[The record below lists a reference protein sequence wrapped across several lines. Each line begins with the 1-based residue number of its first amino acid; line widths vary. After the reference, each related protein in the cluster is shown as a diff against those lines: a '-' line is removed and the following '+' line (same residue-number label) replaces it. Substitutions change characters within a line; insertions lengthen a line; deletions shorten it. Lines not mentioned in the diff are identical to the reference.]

1 MKSIFYQGVP
11 GSFSH
16 IAAMEYFGAENEFV
30 GTKQFIEIFR
40 DVESNVSSFGVV
52 PVENTLAG
60 SIYENYDN
68 LYEHNVYAVGEI
80 NIKVE
85 HFLLALPDVDESS
98 ELISIK
104 KVYSHIKA
112 IEQCERFFETHP
124 WMEKTVHSDTA
135 GAAKMVAESGN
146 KTIAAIA
153 SNKAAELYGLKKVR
167 SNIEDDGNNFTRFVI
182 ISKNETDISEAN
194 KCSLII
200 TLPHTPG
207 SLYAALSK
215 LAEHGVN
222 LTKIESR
229 PILGKP
235 FEYVFYIDIEFPG
248 IDKNTMSAVIN
259 GGFKEHTSSVKI
271 LGFYKS
277 AKKQNANT

>member
-16 IAAMEYFGAENEFV
+16 IAATGYFGADEEFI

-40 DVESNVSSFGVV
+40 DVESNLTSYGVV

-60 SIYENYDN
+60 SIYENYDH
-68 LYEHNVYAVGEI
+68 LYNHDVYAVGET
-80 NIKVE
+80 NLRVE
-85 HFLLALPDVDESS
+85 HFLLVNQDTNDEND
-98 ELISIK
+98 LKNIK

-112 IEQCERFFETHP
+112 IEQCENFFMAHP
-124 WMEKTVHSDTA
+124 WMEKIIHPDTA
-135 GAAKMVAESGN
+135 GAAKMISELYDTS
-146 KTIAAIA
+146 IAAIA
-153 SNKAAELYGLKKVR
+153 SSKAAELYNLKKIR
-167 SNIEDDGNNFTRFVI
+167 SNIEDNPNNFTRFLI
-182 ISKNETDISEAN
+182 ISKQETDIVDAD

-200 TLPHTPG
+200 TLSHTPG
-207 SLYAALSK
+207 SLYAALAI
-215 LAEHGVN
+215 LANQGVN

-248 IDKNTMSAVIN
+248 IDKNTR
-259 GGFKEHTSSVKI
+259 
-271 LGFYKS
+271 LL
-277 AKKQNANT
+277 

>member
-85 HFLLALPDVDESS
+85 HFLLALPDVDESN

-200 TLPHTPG
+200 TLPHIPG

>member
-16 IAAMEYFGAENEFV
+16 IAATGYFGADEEFI

-40 DVESNVSSFGVV
+40 DVESNLTSYGVV

-60 SIYENYDN
+60 SIYENYDH
-68 LYEHNVYAVGEI
+68 LYNHDVYAVGET
-80 NIKVE
+80 NLKVE
-85 HFLLALPDVDESS
+85 HFLLVNQDANDEND
-98 ELISIK
+98 LKNIK

-112 IEQCERFFETHP
+112 IEQCENFFMAHP
-124 WMEKTVHSDTA
+124 WMEKIIHPDTA
-135 GAAKMVAESGN
+135 GAAKMISELYDTS
-146 KTIAAIA
+146 IAAIA
-153 SNKAAELYGLKKVR
+153 SSKAAELYNLKKIR
-167 SNIEDDGNNFTRFVI
+167 SNIEDNPNNFTRFLT
-182 ISKNETDISEAN
+182 ISKQETDIEDAD

-200 TLPHTPG
+200 TLSHTPG
-207 SLYAALSK
+207 SLYAALAI
-215 LAEHGVN
+215 LANQGVN

-248 IDKNTMSAVIN
+248 IAKSKIVETIN
-259 GGFKEHTSSVKI
+259 GDFRQKTHSIKI

-277 AKKQNANT
+277 AKKYV